1 MIHGKALTIK
11 GIATLIVLYLVLG
24 LGYEV
29 SFINVLL
36 MTVILGVVSYALGDL
51 YILPKTSNMTATM
64 VDFGLAFLVVFLL
77 GMGLTDLASGT
88 LAGAALIVAL
98 IMAIGE
104 YFFHIYFLKKEA
116 LAKAIEHHLINKIIG
131 Y

>member
-64 VDFGLAFLVVFLL
+64 ADFGLAFLLVFLL

-104 YFFHIYFLKKEA
+104 YFFHIYFLKKEGSPSQSYRTSF
-116 LAKAIEHHLINKIIG
+116 NK
-131 Y
+131 